1 MNTRATQTGAVQGAG
16 EERNEDVRN
25 GTTNKPRSRQRS
37 NVPVSTGGVGGSADE
52 QASAVRSSGQIYEI
66 AVLYHP
72 DLEIDLEKATGKVEK
87 IIANGGG
94 KITNTDNW
102 GKRKL
107 AYPIAKNDFA
117 VYVFYTVEMPAEGVQ
132 KVEQTFNITDEII
145 RFLITKPD
153 LKAKSKAEALAA
165 EKAKKAAERGD
176 RDDDDEDED
185 EEPKKPRRSRIVKDR
200 GQ

>member
-1 MNTRATQTGAVQGAG
+1 M
-16 EERNEDVRN
+16 
-25 GTTNKPRSRQRS
+25 
-37 NVPVSTGGVGGSADE
+37 
-52 QASAVRSSGQIYEI
+52 YEI

-72 DLEIDLEKATGKVEK
+72 DLEIDLEKASSKVEK
-87 IIANGGG
+87 IISDNSG

-117 VYVFYTVEMPAEGVQ
+117 IYVFYTVDMPGAGVQ

-153 LKAKSKAEALAA
+153 LKAKAKAETLAA
-165 EKAKKAAERGD
+165 DKAKKAAERGD
-176 RDDDDEDED
+176 REDDDEDEVD
-185 EEPKKPRRSRIVKDR
+185 VLEALKPRRSRIKDS
-200 GQ
+200 